1 MVEFVDINNGFAIMS
16 AFSKEQDMTTPQDIA
31 ASPERASIGRWFDS
45 VSDLVENFPTRIG
58 TQNARI
64 VFYDASFFKEVSVA
78 FNEAAMN
85 TPKLAPAHERAV
97 AARHV
102 YRLTPA
108 AAPDETPAA
117 DHAMTMVEK
126 MNRLKQL
133 CAKHH
138 IGVTVHATK
147 DGDLQITLIE
157 QVKPKRQFK
166 IKPPKIKF
174 GRGF

>member
-1 MVEFVDINNGFAIMS
+1 
-16 AFSKEQDMTTPQDIA
+16 MTTPQDIA

-64 VFYDASFFKEVSVA
+64 VFYDASFFKEVSAA
-78 FNEAAMN
+78 FNEAAAN
-85 TPKLAPAHERAV
+85 APKLPAAHERAV

-108 AAPDETPAA
+108 NDAPAKQTATAE
-117 DHAMTMVEK
+117 HAKNMVEK

-133 CAKHH
+133 CAIHR
-138 IGVTVHATK
+138 IGLTVHATK

-157 QVKPKRQFK
+157 QIKPKRQFN
-166 IKPPKIKF
+166 IKPPKVKF
-174 GRGF
+174 GRAF

>member
-1 MVEFVDINNGFAIMS
+1 
-16 AFSKEQDMTTPQDIA
+16 MTTPQDIA

-64 VFYDASFFKEVSVA
+64 VFYDARFFKEATTA
-78 FNEAAMN
+78 FNKAAAN
-85 TPKLAPAHERAV
+85 APKRPPAYERAV

-102 YRLTPA
+102 YKLTPDA
-108 AAPDETPAA
+108 PAA
-117 DHAMTMVEK
+117 NDDTPLAEHAETMVQK

-133 CAKHH
+133 CAKHR
-138 IGVTVHATK
+138 IGLTLHATK

-157 QVKPKRQFK
+157 QIKPKRQFN

>member
-1 MVEFVDINNGFAIMS
+1 MAALTKDLA
-16 AFSKEQDMTTPQDIA
+16 MTTPQDIA
-31 ASPERASIGRWFDS
+31 ANGERASIGRWFDS

-58 TQNARI
+58 THNTKIIFYNASLFGEI
-64 VFYDASFFKEVSVA
+64 SNA
-78 FNEAAMN
+78 FNAAAN
-85 TPKLAPAHERAV
+85 NVDKLQPAAERAV

-102 YRLTPA
+102 YCLK
-108 AAPDETPAA
+108 PDATQEAA
-117 DHAMTMVEK
+117 DSTAAGRHAKDMLEK

-157 QVKPKRQFK
+157 QVKPKRQFN
-166 IKPPKIKF
+166 IKSPKIKF